1 MNNLLK
7 IITPFL
13 LILPSFAAFCQTE
26 IKLEERPKL
35 TIFKFYPIE
44 LGKSTLKVGLE
55 SFNKTRSSSWVIN
68 AGLIY
73 EYTDNVTNYYY
84 QFSSSIP
91 QPIEGNF
98 SSQKGFNI
106 EIEKRFY
113 VPYLKD
119 YKKPKNDN
127 INRYGFYISPYVQVE
142 SQSQKFQSN
151 YYNTFD
157 PIKQVQITP
166 GVLVENSGSSK
177 IFAIT
182 PGFTIG
188 TQTSLWDVAYL
199 DLFLGA
205 GLRILDNNPTVN
217 FHSYNYSS
225 NSNSYNT
232 RGIVP
237 KIGFAVG
244 IKL

>member
-1 MNNLLK
+1 MSTKLK
-7 IITPFL
+7 FIA
-13 LILPSFAAFCQTE
+13 LILFIFQTYLVVGQT
-26 IKLEERPKL
+26 KSKPEEKPKL
-35 TIFKFYPIE
+35 NIFKFYPIQ

-55 SFNKTRSSSWVIN
+55 TFNKTRNSSWVIN

-73 EYTDNVTNYYY
+73 EYTDNPSTYYSS
-84 QFSSSIP
+84 SSSIP
-91 QPIEGNF
+91 QPIQGNF
-98 SSQKGFNI
+98 NSQKGFNI

-127 INRYGFYISPYVQVE
+127 ANRYGFYISPYLQIE
-142 SQSQKFQSN
+142 SQSQKFQNN

-157 PIKQVQITP
+157 TIKQAP
-166 GVLVENSGSSK
+166 LNPAVLVESSGSSK
-177 IFAIT
+177 IFAVT

-217 FHSYNYSS
+217 FHPYNYSS